1 MSDAQER
8 TEQATEKRMKEARS
22 KGRLAKSTDLT
33 AWVGVGA
40 AAVMLPVTLQKG
52 SDAAVDQLFS
62 VRSVI
67 ESPDPAKALAALG
80 DGLGSIM
87 ATIGPLLAV
96 GAIAII
102 GAAAAQG
109 GIHFKRPAPKF
120 EQFNIVSGVA
130 RVFGMRALWEGAKTL
145 LKSAVVG
152 IGLFLV
158 VQGLM
163 PVLLTSGMMPVS
175 ALLSAA
181 GGGAAGLLQA
191 AVGAGLVLA
200 GLDVL
205 VVMRRNRKHT
215 RMTKREVRD
224 EHKNS
229 DGDPLI
235 RSQRRSRQLAMSR
248 NRMIAAIGQSDVVLV
263 NPTHIAVAIVYEPG
277 KSAPRVVAKG
287 AGAIALRIRE
297 KAEEARVPV
306 VKDIPLARALHASC
320 RLGDEIPVGLYNAV
334 AQVLAFVMA
343 LKARGAA
350 AGVHTMRTP
359 TVVPAQFLSAKGAQ
373 APGKARDEG
382 HDVPL
387 GAAAP
392 APSPAPAGGLR

>member
-8 TEQATEKRMKEARS
+8 TEQATDKRMKEARS

-40 AAVMLPVTLQKG
+40 AAIMLPLTLQKG
-52 SDAAVDQLFS
+52 SDAAVDQLFT

-67 ESPDPAKALAALG
+67 ESPDPAKALVALG

-96 GAIAII
+96 GAIAVV
-102 GAAAAQG
+102 GAAAVQG
-109 GIHFKRPAPKF
+109 GIHFKRLSPKF
-120 EQFNIVSGVA
+120 EQFNIVTGIA

-163 PVLLTSGMMPVS
+163 PVLLTSGMMPIA

-181 GGGAAGLLQA
+181 GTGAAGLLQA
-191 AVGAGLVLA
+191 AIGAGLVLA

-235 RSQRRSRQLAMSR
+235 
-248 NRMIAAIGQSDVVLV
+248 G
-263 NPTHIAVAIVYEPG
+263 
-277 KSAPRVVAKG
+277 
-287 AGAIALRIRE
+287 
-297 KAEEARVPV
+297 
-306 VKDIPLARALHASC
+306 
-320 RLGDEIPVGLYNAV
+320 
-334 AQVLAFVMA
+334 
-343 LKARGAA
+343 
-350 AGVHTMRTP
+350 
-359 TVVPAQFLSAKGAQ
+359 
-373 APGKARDEG
+373 
-382 HDVPL
+382 
-387 GAAAP
+387 
-392 APSPAPAGGLR
+392 

>member
-22 KGRLAKSTDLT
+22 KGRLTKSTDLT

-40 AAVMLPVTLQKG
+40 AAIMLPLTLQKG
-52 SDAAVDQLFS
+52 SAAAVDQLFT

-67 ESPDPAKALAALG
+67 ESPDPAKALVALG

-96 GAIAII
+96 GAIAVV

-109 GIHFKRPAPKF
+109 GIHFKRLSPKF
-120 EQFNIVSGVA
+120 EQFNIVTGVA

-163 PVLLTSGMMPVS
+163 PVLLTSGMMPIA

-191 AVGAGLVLA
+191 AIGAGLVLA

-263 NPTHIAVAIVYEPG
+263 NPTHFAVAISYEPG

-297 KAEEARVPV
+297 KAEEERVPV

-320 RLGDEIPVGLYNAV
+320 RLGDEIPVELYNAV
-334 AQVLAFVMA
+334 ARVLAFVMS
-343 LKARGAA
+343 LRARGAA
-350 AGVHTMRTP
+350 AGTHTMATP
-359 TVVPAQFLSAKGAQ
+359 SAIPAQFLTPKGTSLS
-373 APGKARDEG
+373 PSRPEG
-382 HDVPL
+382 DNNVPL
-387 GAAAP
+387 GAPSAP
-392 APSPAPAGGLR
+392 ATAGGLQ

>member
-40 AAVMLPVTLQKG
+40 AAVMLPFTLQTG
-52 SDAAVDQLFS
+52 SNAAVGQLFA

-80 DGLGSIM
+80 EGLGSIM
-87 ATIGPLLAV
+87 ATIGPLLGV
-96 GAIAII
+96 GALAVV
-102 GAAAAQG
+102 GAAAVQG
-109 GIHFKRPAPKF
+109 GIHFKKLEGKY
-120 EQFNIVSGVA
+120 EQFNVVKGLG

-163 PVLLTSGMMPVS
+163 PVLLTSGSMPLAS
-175 ALLSAA
+175 LLSAA
-181 GGGAAGLLQA
+181 SGGTAGLLQA
-191 AVGAGLVLA
+191 AIGAGLVLA

-215 RMTKREVRD
+215 RMSKQEVRD
-224 EHKNS
+224 ENKNS
-229 DGDPLI
+229 EGDPLV
-235 RSQRRSRQLAMSR
+235 RSHRRSRQLAMSR
-248 NRMIAAIGQSDVVLV
+248 NRMIAAIGGADVVLV
-263 NPTHIAVAIVYEPG
+263 NPTHIAVAVKYEPG

-297 KAEEARVPV
+297 KAEAERVPI
-306 VKDIPLARALHASC
+306 VKDIPLARALHAGC
-320 RLGDEIPVGLYNAV
+320 EIGEEIPVELYNSV
-334 AQVLAFVMA
+334 ARVLAFVMS
-343 LKARGAA
+343 LKQRGSA
-350 AGVHTMRTP
+350 AGFHTMRP
-359 TVVPAQFLSAKGAQ
+359 QLQ
-373 APGKARDEG
+373 
-382 HDVPL
+382 
-387 GAAAP
+387 
-392 APSPAPAGGLR
+392 GGLS

>member
-8 TEQATEKRMKEARS
+8 TEQATDKRMKEARQ

-40 AAVMLPVTLQKG
+40 AAVMLPFTLQRG

-67 ESPDPAKALAALG
+67 ESPDPAKAVAALG

-87 ATIGPLLAV
+87 ATVGPMLVV
-96 GAIAII
+96 GAIAVI
-102 GAAAAQG
+102 GAAAVQG
-109 GIHFKRPAPKF
+109 GIHFKRLSGKF
-120 EQFNIVSGVA
+120 EQFNLVTGFT

-163 PVLLTSGMMPVS
+163 PTLLTSGSMPLS
-175 ALLSAA
+175 SLLSAA
-181 GGGAAGLLQA
+181 SGGAAGLLQA

-224 EHKNS
+224 ENKNT

-235 RSQRRSRQLAMSR
+235 KSQRRSRQLAMSR
-248 NRMIAAIGQSDVVLV
+248 NRMIAAIGGSDVVLV
-263 NPTHIAVAIVYEPG
+263 NPTHIAIAITYEPG

-297 KAEEARVPV
+297 KAEEERVPV
-306 VKDIPLARALHASC
+306 VKDIPLARALHAGC
-320 RLGDEIPVGLYNAV
+320 RLGDEIPVELYNAV
-334 AQVLAFVMA
+334 ARVLAFVMS

-350 AGVHTMRTP
+350 AGVHTMP
-359 TVVPAQFLSAKGAQ
+359 SPSPVPSAAPSA
-373 APGKARDEG
+373 APGAARA
-382 HDVPL
+382 
-387 GAAAP
+387 GAV
-392 APSPAPAGGLR
+392 PAGGLS

>member
-22 KGRLAKSTDLT
+22 KGRLSKSTDLT

-40 AAVMLPVTLQKG
+40 AAVMLPFTLQAG
-52 SDAAVDQLFS
+52 STAALDQLFS

-96 GAIAII
+96 GALAVV
-102 GAAAAQG
+102 GAAAVQG
-109 GIHFKRPAPKF
+109 GIHLKKLEGKY
-120 EQFNIVSGVA
+120 EQFNIVQGLG

-145 LKSAVVG
+145 LKSGVVA

-163 PVLLTSGMMPVS
+163 PVLLTSGSMPLS
-175 ALLSAA
+175 SLLSAA
-181 GGGAAGLLQA
+181 SGGTAGLLQA
-191 AVGAGLVLA
+191 AIGAGLVLA

-215 RMTKREVRD
+215 RMSKQEVRD
-224 EHKNS
+224 ENKNTE
-229 DGDPLI
+229 GDPLV
-235 RSQRRSRQLAMSR
+235 RSHRRSRQLAMSR
-248 NRMIAAIGQSDVVLV
+248 NRMIAAIGGSDVVLV
-263 NPTHIAVAIVYEPG
+263 NPTHIAVAVKYEPG

-297 KAEEARVPV
+297 KAEEERVPI
-306 VKDIPLARALHASC
+306 VKDIPLARALHAGC
-320 RLGDEIPVGLYNAV
+320 EIGDEIPVELYNSV
-334 AQVLAFVMA
+334 ARVLAFVLS
-343 LKARGAA
+343 LKQRGSA
-350 AGVHTMRTP
+350 AGFHTMRP
-359 TVVPAQFLSAKGAQ
+359 QLQ
-373 APGKARDEG
+373 
-382 HDVPL
+382 
-387 GAAAP
+387 
-392 APSPAPAGGLR
+392 GGLS

>member
-40 AAVMLPVTLQKG
+40 AAVMLPFTLQTG
-52 SDAAVDQLFS
+52 SNAAVGQLFT

-87 ATIGPLLAV
+87 ATIGPLLGV
-96 GAIAII
+96 GALAVV
-102 GAAAAQG
+102 GAAAVQG
-109 GIHFKRPAPKF
+109 GIHFKKLEGKY
-120 EQFNIVSGVA
+120 EQFNVVKGLG

-163 PVLLTSGMMPVS
+163 PVLLTSGSMPLTS
-175 ALLSAA
+175 LLSAA
-181 GGGAAGLLQA
+181 SGGTAGLLQA
-191 AVGAGLVLA
+191 AIGAGLVLA

-215 RMTKREVRD
+215 RMSKQEIRD
-224 EHKNS
+224 ENKNS
-229 DGDPLI
+229 EGDPLV
-235 RSQRRSRQLAMSR
+235 RSHRRSRQLAMSR
-248 NRMIAAIGQSDVVLV
+248 NRMIAAIGGADVVLV
-263 NPTHIAVAIVYEPG
+263 NPTHIAVAVKYEPG

-297 KAEEARVPV
+297 KAEAERVPI
-306 VKDIPLARALHASC
+306 VKDIPLARALHAGC
-320 RLGDEIPVGLYNAV
+320 EIGEEIPVELYNSV
-334 AQVLAFVMA
+334 ARVLAFVMS
-343 LKARGAA
+343 LKQRGSA
-350 AGVHTMRTP
+350 AGFHTMRP
-359 TVVPAQFLSAKGAQ
+359 QLQ
-373 APGKARDEG
+373 
-382 HDVPL
+382 
-387 GAAAP
+387 
-392 APSPAPAGGLR
+392 GGLS

>member
-8 TEQATEKRMKEARS
+8 TEKATDKRMKEARS
-22 KGRLAKSTDLT
+22 KGRLSKSMDLT

-40 AAVMLPVTLQKG
+40 AAVMLPFTLQQG
-52 SDAAVDQLFS
+52 TTAAIDQLFS

-80 DGLGSIM
+80 DGFGSIM

-96 GAIAII
+96 GALAVV
-102 GAAAAQG
+102 GAAAVQG
-109 GIHFKRPAPKF
+109 GIHFKKLEGKY
-120 EQFNIVSGVA
+120 EQFNLVQGLG

-145 LKSAVVG
+145 LKSAVVA
-152 IGLFLV
+152 IGLYLV

-163 PVLLTSGMMPVS
+163 PVLLTSGSMPLAS
-175 ALLSAA
+175 LLSAA
-181 GGGAAGLLQA
+181 SGGTAGLLQA

-215 RMTKREVRD
+215 RMSKQEVRD
-224 EHKNS
+224 ENKNTE
-229 DGDPLI
+229 GDPLV

-248 NRMIAAIGQSDVVLV
+248 NRMIAAIGGSDVVLV
-263 NPTHIAVAIVYEPG
+263 NPTHIAVAVKYEPG

-297 KAEEARVPV
+297 KAEEERVPI
-306 VKDIPLARALHASC
+306 VKDIPLARALHAGC
-320 RLGDEIPVGLYNAV
+320 EIGDEIPVELYNAV
-334 AQVLAFVMA
+334 ARVLAFVMS
-343 LKARGAA
+343 LKERGSA
-350 AGVHTMRTP
+350 AGIHTMRP
-359 TVVPAQFLSAKGAQ
+359 QL
-373 APGKARDEG
+373 
-382 HDVPL
+382 
-387 GAAAP
+387 
-392 APSPAPAGGLR
+392 GGLS